1 MYFECTFSV
10 LGRGS
15 VLIYIKMF
23 KKKKKRSLA
32 VVNAIIHS
40 NI

>member
-15 VLIYIKMF
+15 VLIYIKML
-23 KKKKKRSLA
+23 KKKRSLA

>member
-1 MYFECTFSV
+1 MYFGCTFSV

-15 VLIYIKMF
+15 VLIYIKRL
-23 KKKKKRSLA
+23 KKKKRSLA